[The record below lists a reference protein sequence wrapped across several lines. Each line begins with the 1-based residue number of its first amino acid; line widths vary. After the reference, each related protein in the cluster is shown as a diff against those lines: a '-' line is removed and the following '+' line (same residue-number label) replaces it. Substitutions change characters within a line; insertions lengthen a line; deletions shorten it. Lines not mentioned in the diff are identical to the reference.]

1 MICYQEHLNITVM
14 DNIDTQGTES
24 IWMDLIVSS
33 QHYLIAGIYR
43 PPDRADFYDK
53 FKDILEKI
61 WIKRKNIILLGDLNS
76 DLLFKGKLPSQ
87 IY

>member
-1 MICYQEHLNITVM
+1 
-14 DNIDTQGTES
+14 
-24 IWMDLIVSS
+24 MDLIVSS
-33 QHYLIAGIYR
+33 QHYLIADIYR

-76 DLLFKGKLPSQ
+76 LAFQGETTESNILRE
-87 IY
+87 IAY